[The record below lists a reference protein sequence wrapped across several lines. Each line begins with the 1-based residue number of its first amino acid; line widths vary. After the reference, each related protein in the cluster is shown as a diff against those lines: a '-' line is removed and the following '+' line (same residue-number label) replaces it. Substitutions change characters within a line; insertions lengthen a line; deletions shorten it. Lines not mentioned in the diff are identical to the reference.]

1 MEWPQ
6 ELVAEALGKAARE
19 VVSEGF
25 TIAPEYDE
33 ENIHGFRVAVK
44 KLRALLRLSEAG
56 GAEVPE
62 LPKKFRQLYRLSG
75 DIRDAQLM
83 THKAQKAEPPVPE
96 YVDWLQGRNEEAQQ
110 AFSDFYTPE
119 ILAKVEKRLKKMTP
133 LALSVSVVQ
142 NFFADRMAD
151 VKTILAGG
159 APTEEELH
167 DIRKK
172 VKDLQ
177 YISKTVKD
185 LWPEGLE
192 AAGIAEMLKPLEK
205 LSEHAGDFN
214 DRHNALL
221 SLEAFME
228 EKGETEGTKA
238 LHERWETKKTVEREK
253 LLEEI
258 KAFGA

>member
-25 TIAPEYDE
+25 TIAPEYEE

-75 DIRDAQLM
+75 AIRDAQLM

-96 YVDWLQGRNEEAQQ
+96 YVDWLAGRKEEAQQ
-110 AFSDFYTPE
+110 SYSDFYTPE
-119 ILAKVEKRLKKMTP
+119 ILAKLERRLKKMEP
-133 LALSVSVVQ
+133 MALSVAVIQ
-142 NFFADRMAD
+142 TFFADRMAE
-151 VKTILAGG
+151 VQTILARDV
-159 APTEEELH
+159 PSEEELH
-167 DIRKK
+167 EIRKK
-172 VKDLQ
+172 AKDLH

-192 AAGIAEMLKPLEK
+192 AAGIAEMMKPLEK

-214 DRHNALL
+214 DQHNALL
-221 SLEAFME
+221 SLAAFME

-238 LHERWETKKTVEREK
+238 LQEQWEAKKATEREK